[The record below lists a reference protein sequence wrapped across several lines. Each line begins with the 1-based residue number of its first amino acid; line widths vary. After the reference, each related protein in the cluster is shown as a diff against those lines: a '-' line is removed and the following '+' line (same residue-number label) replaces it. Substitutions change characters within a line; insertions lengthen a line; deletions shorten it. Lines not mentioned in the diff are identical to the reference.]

1 MVGDAEAHADEDRR
15 KKDEAEARNNADSM
29 VYTTEK
35 TLKDLGD
42 KVPESTKE
50 ACEEA
55 VAEVKK
61 ALESD
66 DTDTIKAATEKLQ
79 EASYKLAEI
88 VYQEAQAATESDADA
103 EAAPSAG
110 EGEEEVV
117 EADYEVVD
125 EDK

>member
-1 MVGDAEAHADEDRR
+1 MVSDADAHAEEDRR
-15 KKDEAEARNNADSM
+15 KKDEAEARNNADSLL
-29 VYTTEK
+29 YTTEK

-42 KVPESTKE
+42 KVPEATKT
-50 ACEEA
+50 ACEQAAE
-55 VAEVKK
+55 EVKR

-66 DTDTIKAATEKLQ
+66 DTDAIKAATEKLQ

-88 VYQEAQAATESDADA
+88 VYQEAQEATEPSA
-103 EAAPSAG
+103 EAAAPASG